1 MSSKNLLALP
11 TVHDIGALIQS
22 IFRLFGREVRL
33 PLERETPIEALERAK
48 DDVDGC
54 LVCCD
59 HPPAVLDEITRRSS
73 EAELPMV
80 LFSSRRRA
88 DEVRRAA
95 RRLNLPWVDLT
106 ANPDTIVATVSQ
118 AIETPPP

>member
-1 MSSKNLLALP
+1 MDSKRLLALP

-22 IFRLFGREVRL
+22 IFRSFGGDVRL
-33 PLERETPIEALERAK
+33 PRERETPVEALERAK

-59 HPPAVLDEITRRSS
+59 HPQAVLDEITRRSN

-88 DEVRRAA
+88 EDVRRAA
-95 RRLNLPWVDLT
+95 GRLDLPWVDLT
-106 ANPDTIVATVSQ
+106 ADPDTIVATVSQ
-118 AIETPPP
+118 AIEMPR